1 MMIGSFGVLVGRLKD
16 ITIKILGRGCLGV
29 DIQLLEYVIPPAA
42 PSLKSPLCYGVNSCS
57 GVNPC
62 YDVSPCYGVIC

>member
-16 ITIKILGRGCLGV
+16 ITIEILGRGCLGV
-29 DIQLLEYVIPPAA
+29 DTQLLEYVIPPAPAA
-42 PSLKSPLCYGVNSCS
+42 PSLKSPLCYGVNA
-57 GVNPC
+57 C